1 MSFRYTLETKKDGE
15 TIGYIQ
21 LFGNND
27 YIEPV
32 HKFIQ
37 ERFFADEE
45 SEFDEDGCFEVVL
58 GKEDLNGLYRV
69 VDKYC
74 LDLVKGDEK
83 TYRYI
88 DLLKNYNE
96 DFGDFGQSN
105 WAIVLGKYYSLESA
119 ALNNFL
125 VNDKA
130 FVGFMCPFE
139 IKEGYEVTLKYC

>member
-1 MSFRYTLETKKDGE
+1 MSFRYELKTKKDGE
-15 TIGYIQ
+15 TIDYIQ

-32 HKFIQ
+32 HNFIR

-45 SEFDEDGCFEVVL
+45 SEIDEDGCFEVVL
-58 GKEDLNGLYRV
+58 SKDGLNDLYRV

-74 LDLVKGDEK
+74 IDLVKGDEK

-88 DLLKNYNE
+88 DLLKNYHG
-96 DFGDFGQSN
+96 DSDDFGQSN
-105 WAIVLGKYYSLESA
+105 WAIVQGNYYSLESA

-125 VNDKA
+125 AKNKA
-130 FVGFMCPFE
+130 IRGFMCPFE
-139 IKEGYEVTLKYC
+139 IKEGYEVAFRYG

>member
-1 MSFRYTLETKKDGE
+1 MSFRYILETKKDGE
-15 TIGYIQ
+15 TIDYIQ

-32 HKFIQ
+32 HNFIQ

-58 GKEDLNGLYRV
+58 SKDDLNELYRV

-88 DLLKNYNE
+88 DLLKNYHDDSD
-96 DFGDFGQSN
+96 DFGKSN
-105 WAIVLGKYYSLESA
+105 WDIVLGNYYVLESA
-119 ALNNFL
+119 VLNNL
-125 VNDKA
+125 LAKNEA
-130 FVGFMCPFE
+130 IRGFMCPFE
-139 IKEGYEVTLKYC
+139 IKEGYEVVFRYG

>member
-1 MSFRYTLETKKDGE
+1 MSFRYELRTKKDGK
-15 TIGYIQ
+15 TMGYFQ

-27 YIEPV
+27 GIEPV

-37 ERFFADEE
+37 ERFFADDKNI
-45 SEFDEDGCFEVVL
+45 FAEDATFEVVL
-58 GKEDLNGLYRV
+58 GKDDLNDLYRV

-88 DLLKNYNE
+88 DLLENYH
-96 DFGDFGQSN
+96 DDSDDFGQSN
-105 WAIVLGKYYSLESA
+105 WAIVLGNYYSLESA

-125 VNDKA
+125 VKDEA
-130 FVGFMCPFE
+130 IIGFMCPFG
-139 IKEGYEVTLKYC
+139 IKEGYEVVFSYG